1 MIHFEISFDVP
12 HSIMSSLIM
21 LSFGLWV
28 NMKRN
33 TKHIWLLLSECLK
46 ILVAAVMLV
55 LASTCEVPDARNDE
69 IVFSM
74 CNPRVL

>member
-21 LSFGLWV
+21 LSFGIWV

-46 ILVAAVMLV
+46 ILVAAVMQV
-55 LASTCEVPDARNDE
+55 LARGHDQLLKICLLKKTG
-69 IVFSM
+69 
-74 CNPRVL
+74 